1 MEHLT
6 DNYLNTTVEYIISGA
21 SNIVYYS
28 NEHINDVPK
37 GSLKFYWASDLQ
49 LNGALT
55 LLEANNH
62 NITISY
68 LETSGKTLYR
78 YTMKNKRNKMNS

>member
-6 DNYLNTTVEYIISGA
+6 DTYLNTTVEYIISGA

-55 LLEANNH
+55 LIEANNN

-78 YTMKNKRNKMNS
+78 YMMDKKIKNHN

>member
-6 DNYLNTTVEYIISGA
+6 DIYLNTTVEYIVSGA

-28 NEHINDVPK
+28 NEHINDVPN

-55 LLEANNH
+55 LLEANDH
-62 NITISY
+62 NMTISY

-78 YTMKNKRNKMNS
+78 YTMMKKREKQF